1 MSANG
6 EYVCQFPKAW
16 MDVLELLNFN
26 LKICSTNSSKPKGIQ
41 LNIIKDTLKLANIE
55 T

>member
-1 MSANG
+1 MSANT

-16 MDVLELLNFN
+16 MDALKLLNFS
-26 LKICSTNSSKPKGIQ
+26 LKVCSTNSSKPKGIK

-55 T
+55 S